1 MKTTLENDKLTIF
14 LEGRIDSGSAP
25 AAEREILSAVGNASG
40 ANVVLDA
47 EKLEYV
53 SSAGLRVLMKLRRRA
68 GTALP
73 ILNASAE
80 VYDILEV
87 TGFTEL
93 FDVRKR
99 LRRVS
104 VDGCELIGRGGNGA
118 VYRLDQETILK
129 LYNEGTSLEKIA
141 LEKKYATAAF
151 TAGLPC
157 AIAYDTVQSGSRYG
171 IVFELLNAVT
181 VGRAVSR
188 NPALIP
194 EMGRSMGALLR
205 QLHTTVMPS
214 GVLPKMTDKMTAW
227 IDYLEENYLGHADA
241 GLMRSVLAEIP
252 ERSTLV
258 HADFHEGNVMLQ
270 GNELILIDLDDI
282 CTGNPLFDLAA
293 HYAGHVLAAKAAP
306 EGMRISMGMEAETGL
321 AMYRHTVRAYLG
333 TDDVRRLAAYE
344 QSMRLLTLFFTMIYL
359 AKGKDSKNLTPE
371 RAQGVLTQ
379 VLPQFR
385 QMAPMIRQAVR
396 EFRR

>member
-1 MKTTLENDKLTIF
+1 MKTTLENNNLTIC
-14 LEGRIDSGSAP
+14 LEGRIDSNNAP
-25 AAEREILSAVGNASG
+25 AVEQEIMSAVRNAPG

-47 EKLEYV
+47 DKLEYI
-53 SSAGLRVLMKLRRRA
+53 SSAGLRVLMKLRKQA
-68 GTALP
+68 GAVLP
-73 ILNASAE
+73 VLNVSRE
-80 VYDILEV
+80 VYDVFDV

-93 FDVRKR
+93 FDIHRQ

-104 VDGCELIGRGGNGA
+104 IDGCEMIGRGGNGA

-157 AIAYDTVQSGSRYG
+157 AIAYDTVQSGKQYG

-181 VGRAVSR
+181 VGRAV
-188 NPALIP
+188 NQDPALIP
-194 EMGRSMGALLR
+194 EMGKSMGALLK
-205 QLHTTVMPS
+205 QLHTTEMPS

-227 IDYLEENYLGHADA
+227 IDYLEEKYLDHADA
-241 GLMRSVLAEIP
+241 ELMRSVLAAFP
-252 ERSTLV
+252 EKNTLV

-270 GNELILIDLDDI
+270 GDELILIDLDDI
-282 CTGNPLFDLAA
+282 CTGNPLFDLVA
-293 HYAGHVLAAKAAP
+293 HYTGHVLAAKAAP
-306 EGMRISMGMEAETGL
+306 EGMRYSMGMEVETGL
-321 AMYRHTVRAYLG
+321 SMYRHTVQAYLG
-333 TDDVRRLAAYE
+333 TDDAQQLAAYE
-344 QSMRLLTLFFTMIYL
+344 QSMQLLTLFFTMIYL

-379 VLPQFR
+379 ILPQFR
-385 QMAPMIRQAVR
+385 QMVPMIRHVVQ
-396 EFRR
+396 EFQR